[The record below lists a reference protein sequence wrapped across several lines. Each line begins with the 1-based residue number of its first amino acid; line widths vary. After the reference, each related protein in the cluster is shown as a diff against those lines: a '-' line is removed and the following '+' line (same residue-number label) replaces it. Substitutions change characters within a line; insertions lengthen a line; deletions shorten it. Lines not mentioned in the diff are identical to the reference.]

1 MILEEFESL
10 DNDESAESRDSKS
23 FQYGFKPHKEY
34 KMEEGFKKKIEE
46 NINKAKVYASR
57 VSDEVAI
64 FVPIDSETIA
74 EFTLKNILKVK
85 KEGQKEISA
94 NVEFPFPLYNTLFS
108 SYSKKYK
115 EKIKHALGIF
125 LDDGEEYLFGGMM
138 SNLNKKHPVLFSEIL
153 FDDLMSED
161 TTEEEKKA
169 ISWWVSR
176 NTQQIS
182 LSMKLKFME
191 ALYPLGG
198 DFTSDAIEIADT
210 MLPELDFLPI
220 LEKIRVFC
228 INKEDKA
235 NLIYAEAVIKQIKEG
250 LESEQPSYFYSA
262 FRGQC
267 LSSDWLR
274 QTIDRRFDSFKGY
287 PQRRNLYLS
296 HSFISFLFL
305 LDCQP
310 MIP

>member
-1 MILEEFESL
+1 
-10 DNDESAESRDSKS
+10 
-23 FQYGFKPHKEY
+23 
-34 KMEEGFKKKIEE
+34 MEEGFKKKIEE
-46 NINKAKVYASR
+46 NINKAKVYASQ

-74 EFTLKNILKVK
+74 EFALKNILKVK
-85 KEGQKEISA
+85 REGQKEISA

-115 EKIKHALGIF
+115 EKIKHALRLF
-125 LDDGEEYLFGGMM
+125 LDNGEEYLFGGIM

-176 NTQQIS
+176 STQQIS

-250 LESEQPSYFYSA
+250 LESE
-262 FRGQC
+262 
-267 LSSDWLR
+267 
-274 QTIDRRFDSFKGY
+274 
-287 PQRRNLYLS
+287 
-296 HSFISFLFL
+296 
-305 LDCQP
+305 
-310 MIP
+310 

>member
-1 MILEEFESL
+1 
-10 DNDESAESRDSKS
+10 
-23 FQYGFKPHKEY
+23 
-34 KMEEGFKKKIEE
+34 MEEGFKKKIEE
-46 NINKAKVYASR
+46 NINKARVYASQ
-57 VSDEVAI
+57 VSDEVGI
-64 FVPIDSETIA
+64 LIPVDSETIA

-85 KEGQKEISA
+85 REGQKEIPA
-94 NVEFPFPLYNTLFS
+94 NTEFPLLLYKKENILST
-108 SYSKKYK
+108 SYMKKYK

-125 LDDGEEYLFGGMM
+125 LDDGEECLFGGMM

-176 NTQQIS
+176 STQQIS

-220 LEKIRVFC
+220 LEKIREFC

-235 NLIYAEAVIKQIKEG
+235 NLIYAEAVIKQIKED
-250 LESEQPSYFYSA
+250 LESE
-262 FRGQC
+262 
-267 LSSDWLR
+267 
-274 QTIDRRFDSFKGY
+274 
-287 PQRRNLYLS
+287 
-296 HSFISFLFL
+296 
-305 LDCQP
+305 
-310 MIP
+310 

>member
-1 MILEEFESL
+1 MIFLIKNHSCYL
-10 DNDESAESRDSKS
+10 DRGEGGYTLPS
-23 FQYGFKPHKEY
+23 FILLKI
-34 KMEEGFKKKIEE
+34 KKIKY
-46 NINKAKVYASR
+46 NINMEA
-57 VSDEVAI
+57 
-64 FVPIDSETIA
+64 
-74 EFTLKNILKVK
+74 
-85 KEGQKEISA
+85 
-94 NVEFPFPLYNTLFS
+94 
-108 SYSKKYK
+108 KYK

-125 LDDGEEYLFGGMM
+125 LDDGEEYLFGGIM

-191 ALYPLGG
+191 TLYPLGG

-228 INKEDKA
+228 VNKEDKA

-250 LESEQPSYFYSA
+250 LESE
-262 FRGQC
+262 
-267 LSSDWLR
+267 
-274 QTIDRRFDSFKGY
+274 
-287 PQRRNLYLS
+287 
-296 HSFISFLFL
+296 
-305 LDCQP
+305 
-310 MIP
+310 